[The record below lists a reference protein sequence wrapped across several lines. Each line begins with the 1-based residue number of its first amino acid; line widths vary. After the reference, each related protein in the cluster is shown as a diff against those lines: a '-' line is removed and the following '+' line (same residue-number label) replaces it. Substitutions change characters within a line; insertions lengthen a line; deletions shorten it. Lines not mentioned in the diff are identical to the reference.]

1 MVQVVKRNTEKP
13 KSFSTQ
19 LLPSTIQRLE
29 DHIEHTREKQWVC
42 VEKGLAMYLNQA
54 EQRKEA

>member
-1 MVQVVKRNTEKP
+1 MKHSTEKP

-19 LLPSTIQRLE
+19 LLPSTKQRLE
-29 DHIEHTREKQWVC
+29 EYLEQTREKQWVC

-54 EQRKEA
+54 ERRKEV